1 MTPEQALL
9 KLTQGNERFIKGTS
23 HYRIERPEARA
34 ALLQGQ
40 SPFATILGCSDAR
53 VPVEHIFDQGF
64 DALFIVRVAGNIV
77 GPNELASLLYAAL
90 HLRTPLIVVLGHT
103 LCGAITAALAP
114 LEERK
119 NEPAVV
125 QHLLQQI
132 DPVLQDIDPLVPMP
146 ERVALA
152 AKVNVKR
159 MVNQLKTEPVL
170 TQLVQAGHLL
180 VVGAVYDLQ
189 SGKVNFISS

>member
-9 KLTQGNERFIKGTS
+9 KLTEGNERFVKGTN
-23 HYRIERPEARA
+23 HYRIDPDARA
-34 ALLQGQ
+34 SLLQGQ

-64 DALFIVRVAGNIV
+64 DALFIVRVAGNVV

-90 HLRTPLIVVLGHT
+90 HVRTPLVVVLGHT
-103 LCGAITAALAP
+103 MCGAITAALAP
-114 LEERK
+114 IEERK
-119 NEPAVV
+119 KEPAVI
-125 QHLLQQI
+125 QRLLQQI
-132 DPVLQDIDPLVPMP
+132 DPALQDIDPLVPMP

-159 MVNQLKTEPVL
+159 MVNQLKAEPVL
-170 TQLVQAGHLL
+170 TQLLQAGHLM
-180 VVGAVYDLQ
+180 VVGAIYDLH